1 MEPSEAIAALNQL
14 LGLLCSSLPAY
25 LADARPWTRIGRVEL
40 RLALDR
46 LTADQRLYARRVA
59 AAVERLGGLP
69 DTGRFPSTFAAKHD
83 LAAEHLLREI
93 IKSLDHDAA
102 AAARLAEK
110 LENDAA
116 LHALAEEIVGNLKG
130 HRDTLKA
137 MR

>member
-1 MEPSEAIAALNQL
+1 MEPSEAIAVLNQL
-14 LGLLCSSLPAY
+14 LRLLCSSLPAY

-59 AAVERLGGLP
+59 AAVERQGGRP
-69 DTGRFPSTFAAKHD
+69 EPGSFPAAFAAKHD
-83 LAAEHLLREI
+83 LAADHLVGEVI
-93 IKSLDHDAA
+93 ESLDRDAA
-102 AAARLAEK
+102 AAARLAAA

-116 LHALAEEIVGNLKG
+116 LHALAEEVVGNLKG
-130 HRDTLKA
+130 HRDALRA